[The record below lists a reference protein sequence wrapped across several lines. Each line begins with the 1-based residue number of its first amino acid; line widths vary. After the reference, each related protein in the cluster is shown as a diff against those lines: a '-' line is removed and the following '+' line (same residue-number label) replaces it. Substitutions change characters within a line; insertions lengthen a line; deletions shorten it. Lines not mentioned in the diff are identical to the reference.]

1 MLDMINT
8 FRKNQRLIKRRSYY
22 EVYKRKYN
30 EAGITPTRIRKATPE
45 QLAAARAKA
54 SAFRK
59 RERILRLIALAVSIL
74 FTALIIA
81 CIVRMSAQIAARAEK
96 MPRIELSSTASKT
109 EQNAGSCS
117 RYGFAQ
123 LMPRSSY
130 PN

>member
-30 EAGITPTRIRKATPE
+30 EVGITPTLIQKATQE

-59 RERILRLIALAVSIL
+59 RERILRLIALAVSML

-96 MPRIELSSTASKT
+96 MPRIIEHRI
-109 EQNAGSCS
+109 EN
-117 RYGFAQ
+117 
-123 LMPRSSY
+123 
-130 PN
+130 